1 MSLNGTSNLFV
12 NRPQYIVQLSN
23 ALFGQ
28 QHVILTGPSGS
39 GKSTILKTYE
49 SFSPMT
55 SAGFLLLKGYEVELN
70 PDLLSSFF
78 IESSQK
84 LPQILIIDD
93 FDQITS
99 DSVKGA
105 VLRLLREGKKYGR
118 QLVLSSRRQLDK
130 AFTDNAVSIR
140 VTGFKPVEIEH
151 LLQIHFENKPV
162 PANVSDRFAE
172 LAKSLGSN
180 PAAMN
185 IALMVLQENG
195 YAFDEFYKDFAPRM
209 NLWSK
214 RLRSIDIPP
223 IIVPVPP
230 AIIPDA
236 RVINQALFEKIKKD
250 PKAVYGLT
258 GRQFEMLVA
267 EMFDKMGYQVK
278 LTQETRD
285 GGKDLIIVD
294 KREVGD
300 FLIYAECKKFAPD
313 RPVGV
318 GVVSNLNGR
327 LDVDRATAGLI
338 ITTSYFTP
346 DAKTFTEK
354 IRHRMSLADFSQ
366 LQKWLALASANK

>member
-12 NRPQYIVQLSN
+12 NRPQYIMQLSN
-23 ALFGQ
+23 ALFDQ
-28 QHVILTGPSGS
+28 QHVILTGPGGS
-39 GKSTILKTYE
+39 GKSTILRTYE

-55 SAGFLLLKGYEVELN
+55 SAGFLLLNGYEVELN
-70 PDLLSSFF
+70 PGLLSSFS

-84 LPQILIIDD
+84 LPQVLIIDD
-93 FDQITS
+93 FDQITT
-99 DSVKGA
+99 DSVKAA

-118 QLVLSSRRQLDK
+118 QLLLSSRRQLDK

-140 VTGFKPVEIEH
+140 VTGFKPVEVEQ

-162 PANVSDRFAE
+162 PADVSDRFAE

-185 IALMVLQENG
+185 VALMVLQENG
-195 YAFDEFYKDFAPRM
+195 YAFDEFYKNFAPRM

-258 GRQFEMLVA
+258 GRQFEMIVA

-318 GVVSNLNGR
+318 GIVSNLNGR

-338 ITTSYFTP
+338 VTTSYFTP
-346 DAKTFTEK
+346 DAKAFTEK